1 MKLTTET
8 LDKAYLEYSNLTD
21 AVTRK
26 EIELAKEVERLR
38 IAYQNASDQRQHY
51 VDKCLRLS
59 EVFLEFAS
67 TFKGFTG
74 VDGYERANLIFSKHK
89 DLLNELEHNLEDKK

>member
-1 MKLTTET
+1 MEKNDDLNKTIKEQQEEINRLT
-8 LDKAYLEYSNLTD
+8 
-21 AVTRK
+21 
-26 EIELAKEVERLR
+26 

-51 VDKCLRLS
+51 VEKCLKLS
-59 EVFLEFAS
+59 KVVLEFAS

-74 VDGYERANLIFSKHK
+74 MDGYERANLIFSKHK